1 MRYRVLLHKSDEG
14 FDVSVPGLPGCV
26 SQGSTEVEAL
36 ENIRAAIT
44 EYMAV
49 IEEQVAGQVVRVV
62 EIGEQP

>member
-14 FDVSVPGLPGCV
+14 FDVSVPGLPGCL
-26 SQGSTEVEAL
+26 SQGATEAEAL

-49 IEEQVAGQVVRVV
+49 IEEQVAGRVVRVL